1 MLIIKKVDTTC
12 FFLNLYKTHLDYV
25 EKKCII
31 ILFKTVLQ
39 SFFSFAQDQSF
50 ACTIWTIP
58 NFTKITFFFKNKQ
71 PVVFHSL
78 IFLSPSKHILIN
90 QILFFHTGLNS
101 ASFIWVHSGKRP
113 YQLKT
118 VNDEVFILTFNINLK
133 YSKCIFSIALPLK
146 IPIFHWHSSIH

>member
-1 MLIIKKVDTTC
+1 MFFFKFIQITFGLCWKKMHYNLVQNSFAVFL
-12 FFLNLYKTHLDYV
+12 FFCPRSIFCLYHLD
-25 EKKCII
+25 
-31 ILFKTVLQ
+31 
-39 SFFSFAQDQSF
+39 
-50 ACTIWTIP
+50 
-58 NFTKITFFFKNKQ
+58 NTKLHQNNIFFKNKQ